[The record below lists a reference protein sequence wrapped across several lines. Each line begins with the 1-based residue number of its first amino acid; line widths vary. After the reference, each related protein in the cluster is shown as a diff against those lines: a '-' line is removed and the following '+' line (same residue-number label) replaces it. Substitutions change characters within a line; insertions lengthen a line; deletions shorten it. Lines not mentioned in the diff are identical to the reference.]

1 MKKLN
6 VLWMLLVVFGCKQKA
21 VQADIDA
28 FCKNQLPEWNK
39 KLTYVIITD
48 IFSPPVCSRIYAYTN
63 IAAYEA
69 LLPEHKTY
77 QSYAGKLTELEA
89 LPTPAG
95 SKKYYYPVSSIIAF
109 TTVAQK
115 LVFNGDAMLENEK
128 VYLKQLDSLGIDKEL
143 LNNSVEYGRAVGK
156 HILAWAAKDR
166 YLQRTS
172 LGGYL
177 VKKDPARWIPTPPDY
192 MDAVENN
199 WGTIRPMTLDSVSQF
214 RPGPPITYDTTIGS
228 AFYKECYQ
236 VYEAITK
243 PKPGDS
249 TTAWY
254 WDDNPNTSV
263 TDGHITYFLQKNSPP
278 GHWIHIACGVAEKE
292 KYDDE
297 KTAAML
303 SQTAIALF
311 DAFISCWEA
320 KYVYNYV
327 RPETFINKY
336 IDKNW
341 EPLIQTPPF
350 PEYPSGH
357 STISAS
363 AASVLTHFVGD
374 NYSFIDSTEVPYGR
388 PIRTFKSFFEASDQA
403 SISRLY
409 GGIHFLNALT
419 TGQVKGREIGSFV
432 VEKLK

>member
-1 MKKLN
+1 MRKMN
-6 VLWMLLVVFGCKQKA
+6 VFWLLLFVFGCKQKA
-21 VQADIDA
+21 TQSEIDA

-48 IFSPPVCSRIYAYTN
+48 IFSPPVCSRIYAYPN

-77 QSYAGKLTELEA
+77 ASYAGKLKGLEA
-89 LPTPAG
+89 LPAPDS

-115 LVFNGDAMLENEK
+115 MVFNGDAMLEKEK
-128 VYLKQLDSLGIDKEL
+128 AYLEQLDSLGIAKEL

-156 HILAWAAKDR
+156 YILAWAAKDG

-172 LGGYL
+172 LGGYI
-177 VKKDPARWIPTPPDY
+177 VNKDPARWVPTPPDY

-199 WGTIRPMTLDSVSQF
+199 WSTIRPMTLDSASQF
-214 RPGPPITYDTTIGS
+214 RPLPPIAYDTAKGS
-228 AFYKECYQ
+228 SFYKECYQ
-236 VYEAITK
+236 VYEAVAK
-243 PKPGDS
+243 PKAGDS

-254 WDDNPNTSV
+254 WDDNPNTSI

-278 GHWIHIACGVAEKE
+278 GHWIHIACGIAEKE
-292 KYDDE
+292 KYNDE

-320 KYVYNYV
+320 KYFYNYV
-327 RPETFINKY
+327 RPETFINKF

-363 AASVLTHFVGD
+363 AATVLTHLAGENYPFV
-374 NYSFIDSTEVPYGR
+374 DSTEVPYGR
-388 PIRTFKSFFEASDQA
+388 PTRAFKSFFEASDQA

-409 GGIHFLNALT
+409 GGIHFLNSLT
-419 TGQVKGREIGSFV
+419 TGQVKGREIGAFV